1 MIKEDL
7 EKLKVERETLCHE
20 RLKIA
25 SVNKIPPW
33 SIDDVTNVLKGL
45 KTGKSKDPYDIPNEL
60 FKPEVAGSNLILAIT
75 KLMNRIK
82 DELTFPSP
90 MGVCN
95 VTNLYKNKGSKQHF
109 DSYRGIFR
117 TPVLRN
123 ILDKLIYEDEY
134 EEIDDNLTYCNV
146 GARKRRNVRDNLF
159 VINAM
164 MNASK
169 QDPKQALDVNVYDVK
184 KCYDSLWLEET
195 INDLYETGLRND
207 KLMLLYKSNLNANI
221 AIKTSSGTTD
231 CFNISKIV
239 MQVWGGLQ
247 YTNSLNQLCKK
258 VLNEEE
264 IMYKYRGVVAVPPL
278 EMIDDIITAVECGPK
293 SVKLNAMVNA
303 FIESK
308 KLALSVEK
316 CAKVH
321 LGNKSLTN
329 TCPEHKVHSESMKNS
344 DKEKYLGDFISK
356 SANSKETIKSRNIRG
371 NAVLSELRAI
381 LRDIPLGKRRTQ
393 VGLILRQAWFLN
405 GCLFNSEVWTG
416 TNETDLKELNI
427 IDHKILRE
435 IIGAQCK
442 VPVEMLYLETGAI
455 PIKSVMAVKRII
467 YLHNIVSISLGFQL
481 GQSLPP

>member
-7 EKLKVERETLCHE
+7 EKLKVEPETLCQE

-25 SVNKIPPW
+25 SVNKTPPW
-33 SIDDVTNVLKGL
+33 SLDDVTNVLKGL

-95 VTNLYKNKGSKQHF
+95 VTHLYKNKGSKQHF

-159 VINAM
+159 VINAI

-195 INDLYETGLRND
+195 INDLYETGLRNA

-221 AIKTSSGTTD
+221 AIKTSTTD
-231 CFNISKIV
+231 RQQIV
-239 MQVWGGLQ
+239 LTSQKLSCRVLCGGV
-247 YTNSLNQLCKK
+247 C
-258 VLNEEE
+258 
-264 IMYKYRGVVAVPPL
+264 
-278 EMIDDIITAVECGPK
+278 
-293 SVKLNAMVNA
+293 NAQT
-303 FIESK
+303 
-308 KLALSVEK
+308 
-316 CAKVH
+316 H
-321 LGNKSLTN
+321 
-329 TCPEHKVHSESMKNS
+329 
-344 DKEKYLGDFISK
+344 
-356 SANSKETIKSRNIRG
+356 
-371 NAVLSELRAI
+371 
-381 LRDIPLGKRRTQ
+381 
-393 VGLILRQAWFLN
+393 
-405 GCLFNSEVWTG
+405 
-416 TNETDLKELNI
+416 
-427 IDHKILRE
+427 
-435 IIGAQCK
+435 
-442 VPVEMLYLETGAI
+442 
-455 PIKSVMAVKRII
+455 
-467 YLHNIVSISLGFQL
+467 
-481 GQSLPP
+481 